1 MYVPS
6 DYRETDLQEIFGL
19 IEKYPLGTIVTY
31 RNGSFDANH
40 IPFLLESRVTESLAL
55 IAHVSR
61 NNKLWSEAVSGE
73 PVIVVFRGAE
83 GYISPNWYPGKARN
97 ENQVPTWNFQ
107 AVNIEGQLEV
117 LDNEKF
123 VRGIVAK
130 LTTKQEVDQPRPWK
144 MTDSEPKYIDENL
157 RGICGIRVKVTRVS
171 AKFKLSQNRTDED
184 WLGAAEGVGK
194 AGNRKLE
201 RAMIK
206 EHNRKRGDL

>member
-6 DYRETDLQEIFGL
+6 YYEETDLQEIFGL
-19 IEKYPLGTIVTY
+19 IEENPLGTIVTY
-31 RNGSFDANH
+31 RRGSFDANH
-40 IPFLLESRVTESLAL
+40 IPFLIESRAADSITL

-61 NNKLWSEAVSGE
+61 NNPLWTEASSGE
-73 PVIVVFRGAE
+73 TVIVVFRGAD
-83 GYISPNWYPGKARN
+83 GYISPNWYPGKTRN

-130 LTTKQEVDQPRPWK
+130 LTTKQEADQPHPWK
-144 MTDSEPKYIDENL
+144 MTDSEQAYISENL
-157 RGICGIRVKVTRVS
+157 RQICGIRVKVTRVS
-171 AKFKLSQNRTDED
+171 AKYKLSQNRTDED

-201 RAMIK
+201 AAMLK
-206 EHNRKRGDL
+206 ERSRRRGKG